1 MIRNI
6 ARVLCTGII
15 LIMGSLTGMMFAIAI
30 FIVTGVLTPG
40 GPMYVGSSTPTLES
54 VLQDGG
60 IGFIVTAIFIYARH
74 RLSPQNELR
83 IADMASVPNRV
94 DGN

>member
-40 GPMYVGSSTPTLES
+40 GPMYVGSSTPPLES
-54 VLQDGG
+54 VLQDAG
-60 IGFIVTAIFIYARH
+60 IGFAVTAIFVYARQK
-74 RLSPQNELR
+74 LSAPSQIR
-83 IADMASVPNRV
+83 VADMASVSNRI
-94 DGN
+94 DSD